1 MGEGIE
7 ANVEYVSNMRFVGA
21 ADSAHS
27 VVMDTSAAGGEGTA
41 SRPMELLLVALGGC
55 TGMDVVSILRKMR
68 VTYDNFRI
76 EIKGELN
83 SEHPKV
89 FKEVAL
95 VYRFRGRDLPQDR
108 IEHAVELSQEKY
120 CPVSAT
126 LRPTAKMSYRV
137 EISDTDEVG
146 Q

>member
-1 MGEGIE
+1 MSDGIE
-7 ANVEYVSNMRFVGA
+7 AHVEYVSNMRFVGA

-68 VTYDNFRI
+68 VKYDSFRLD
-76 EIKGELN
+76 IKGQPN
-83 SEHPKV
+83 SEHPKI
-89 FKEVAL
+89 FKEVEL
-95 VYRFRGRDLPQDR
+95 VYRFSGRDLPQER

-120 CPVSAT
+120 CPISAT
-126 LRPTAKMSYRV
+126 LRPTAEVRYRV
-137 EISDTDEVG
+137 EISDTEE
-146 Q
+146 

>member
-1 MGEGIE
+1 MSDRIV

-41 SRPMELLLVALGGC
+41 SRPMELVLVALGGC

-68 VTYDNFRI
+68 VKYESFRL

-83 SEHPKV
+83 SEHPKI
-89 FKEVAL
+89 FKEVEL
-95 VYRFRGRDLPQDR
+95 VYRFSGRALPQDR

-126 LRPTAKMSYRV
+126 LRPTAKISYRV
-137 EISDTDEVG
+137 EISDTDN
-146 Q
+146 

>member
-7 ANVEYVSNMRFVGA
+7 AHVEYVSNMRFVGA
-21 ADSAHS
+21 ANSAHS

-68 VTYDNFRI
+68 VKYDGFRL

-83 SEHPKV
+83 SEHPKT
-89 FKEVAL
+89 FKQVDL
-95 VYRFRGRDLPQDR
+95 VYRFSGRALAKDK
-108 IEHAVELSQEKY
+108 IERAVELSQERY
-120 CPVSAT
+120 CPISAT
-126 LRPTAKMSYRV
+126 LRPTANISYRV
-137 EISDTDEVG
+137 EISEPEA
-146 Q
+146 

>member
-1 MGEGIE
+1 MTDRIE

-21 ADSAHS
+21 ANSAHS

-68 VTYDNFRI
+68 VKYDSFRL

-83 SEHPKV
+83 AEHPKTY
-89 FKEVAL
+89 KEVEI
-95 VYRFRGRDLPQDR
+95 VYRFSGRSLPQDR

-120 CPVSAT
+120 CPISAT
-126 LRPTAKMSYRV
+126 LRPTAKIRYRV
-137 EISDTDEVG
+137 EISETEE
-146 Q
+146 

>member
-1 MGEGIE
+1 MGDRIE
-7 ANVEYVSNMRFVGA
+7 AHVEYVSNMRFVGA

-68 VTYDNFRI
+68 VKYDGFRL
-76 EIKGELN
+76 EIQGELN
-83 SEHPKV
+83 SEHPKT
-89 FKEVAL
+89 FKEVEL
-95 VYRFRGRDLPQDR
+95 VYRFSGRALPHDK

-120 CPVSAT
+120 CPVTAT
-126 LRPTAKMSYRV
+126 LRPTANIRYRV
-137 EISDTDEVG
+137 EILDTEE
-146 Q
+146 

>member
-7 ANVEYVSNMRFVGA
+7 AHVEYVSNMRFVGEA
-21 ADSAHS
+21 NSAHS

-55 TGMDVVSILRKMR
+55 TGMDVVSILRKMQ
-68 VTYDNFRI
+68 VNYDSFRL

-83 SEHPKV
+83 SEHPKAL
-89 FKEVAL
+89 KEVEL
-95 VYRFRGRDLPQDR
+95 VYRFSGQALALDKVGR
-108 IEHAVELSQEKY
+108 AVELSQEKY

-126 LRPTAKMSYRV
+126 LRPTTNIKYRV
-137 EISDTDEVG
+137 EISEPEE
-146 Q
+146 

>member
-1 MGEGIE
+1 MSDRIE

-21 ADSAHS
+21 ANSAHS

-68 VTYDNFRI
+68 VKYDSFRL

-83 SEHPKV
+83 AEHPKTY
-89 FKEVAL
+89 KEVEI
-95 VYRFRGRDLPQDR
+95 VYRFSGRSLPQDR

-120 CPVSAT
+120 CPISAT
-126 LRPTAKMSYRV
+126 LRPTAKIRYRV
-137 EISDTDEVG
+137 EISETEE
-146 Q
+146 